1 MNGHEANVT
10 LNLEPKEFEYLMNV
24 LVQRPFIEVQAL
36 VQKLVQQANKPAQA
50 E

>member
-1 MNGHEANVT
+1 MNEVKLT
-10 LNLEPKEFEYLMNV
+10 LEQKEFEYLMNV

-36 VQKLVQQANKPAQA
+36 VQKLVQQANTKPQA